1 MKIILM
7 VAMIAAAG
15 MSVQARDAA
24 ENARPRVIVY
34 VNNDAVQPRVLQVAE
49 SIAAGMFSSAGVRM
63 EWRGHEP
70 DGGHLAAGAVAIRLA
85 PQTPVHLMPGALAF
99 ARPYE
104 GVHITVFCDRI
115 QRVAPGSGPTAV
127 VLAHVLVHEI
137 THILQGSERH
147 SESGVMKATWT
158 GTDYLEM
165 TSQPLGFTPEDMDR
179 IHRVLAL
186 RAPAK
191 ALIAARK

>member
-1 MKIILM
+1 MKITLM
-7 VAMIAAAG
+7 VAMVAAG
-15 MSVQARDAA
+15 AMSVQARDAG
-24 ENARPRVIVY
+24 ESARPRVLVY

-49 SIAAGMFSSAGVRM
+49 SIAAGMFSSARVRM
-63 EWRGHEP
+63 EWRGYEP
-70 DGGHLAAGAVAIRLA
+70 DGGHLAAGAIAIRLA
-85 PQTPVHLMPGALAF
+85 PGTPEHFMPGSLAF

-115 QRVAPGSGPTAV
+115 KRVAPGSESTAV

-137 THILQGSERH
+137 THILEGFEQH

-165 TSQPLGFTPEDMDR
+165 TSKPLPFTPEDIDR
-179 IHRVLAL
+179 IHRGLAL
-186 RAPAK
+186 RAAPK
-191 ALIAARK
+191 P

>member
-1 MKIILM
+1 MKITLM

-24 ENARPRVIVY
+24 EKARPRVIVY

-49 SIAAGMFSSAGVRM
+49 SIAAGMFSGARVRM

-70 DGGHLAAGAVAIRLA
+70 DGAHLPAGAVAIRLA
-85 PQTPVHLMPGALAF
+85 PQTPVHFMPGALAF

-115 QRVAPGSGPTAV
+115 QRVAPGSGSTAV
-127 VLAHVLVHEI
+127 ILAHVLVHEI
-137 THILQGSERH
+137 THILQGSEEH
-147 SESGVMKATWT
+147 SDSGVMKATWT

-165 TSQPLGFTPEDMDR
+165 TSQPLRFTPEDIDR
-179 IHRVLAL
+179 IHRGLAW
-186 RAPAK
+186 RAAPK
-191 ALIAARK
+191 P

>member
-1 MKIILM
+1 MQPVPLRSPTEFITLVAAFPFRFRQHRQRRKAMKIIL

-34 VNNDAVQPRVLQVAE
+34 VNNDAVQPRVLLVAE

-85 PQTPVHLMPGALAF
+85 PQTPVHFM
-99 ARPYE
+99 
-104 GVHITVFCDRI
+104 
-115 QRVAPGSGPTAV
+115 
-127 VLAHVLVHEI
+127 
-137 THILQGSERH
+137 
-147 SESGVMKATWT
+147 
-158 GTDYLEM
+158 
-165 TSQPLGFTPEDMDR
+165 
-179 IHRVLAL
+179 
-186 RAPAK
+186 
-191 ALIAARK
+191 